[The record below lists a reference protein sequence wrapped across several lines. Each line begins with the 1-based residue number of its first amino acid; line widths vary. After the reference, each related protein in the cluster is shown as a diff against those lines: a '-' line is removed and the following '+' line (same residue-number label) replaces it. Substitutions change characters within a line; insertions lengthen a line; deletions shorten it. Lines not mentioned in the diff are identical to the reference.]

1 MIHCKT
7 ASGQCN
13 FETFKMS
20 IMEKSFGLLFYLKKR
35 YSSDDGEIPIYV
47 RVTANGISSEI
58 STKRKCESSKWN
70 VAAGRVE
77 GKTEYSKS
85 VNSYLEVLQRKIY
98 EIRKRLEENDQ
109 AVSSTNIKQ
118 LLLGNEIYEN
128 KHMLMEVFQNHN
140 DQMAALVGREYAPG
154 TLERYQTSYRHTR
167 SFLQW
172 KYNVSDIDI
181 AQLDFEFISE
191 YEFWLKSIRK
201 CDHNSAIKYLSNFKK
216 IVNRCL
222 RNGWLYRDPFIG
234 FKMTKREVE
243 RTALTDA
250 ELKAMFERQFPAER
264 LNIVKDIFLFSCY
277 TGLAYADVKK
287 LKRSEI
293 IIGIDGEKW
302 LVSKRQKTDI
312 AARIPLL
319 PPALMIID
327 KYSEH
332 RQCSDGIR
340 VLPVLSNQKMNSYL
354 KEIADL
360 CAINKNLTYHIA
372 RHTFATTITLSNG
385 VPIETVSKMLGH
397 RNLKT
402 TQHYAKILDKKI
414 SEDMRNLRDKFQ

>member
-1 MIHCKT
+1 
-7 ASGQCN
+7 
-13 FETFKMS
+13 
-20 IMEKSFGLLFYLKKR
+20 MEKSFGLLFYLKKR
-35 YSSDDGEIPIYV
+35 SSSDDVEIPIYL
-47 RVTANGISSEI
+47 RVTANGVSSEI
-58 STKRKCESSKWN
+58 STKRQCDPTKWN

-85 VNSYLEVLQRKIY
+85 INSYLDVLQRKIY

-109 AVSSTNIKQ
+109 AVTSTNIKQ
-118 LLLGNEIYEN
+118 LLLGNEIHEHKY
-128 KHMLMEVFQNHN
+128 MLMEIFKNHN
-140 DQMAALVGREYAPG
+140 DQMAALIGREYAPG
-154 TLERYQTSYRHTR
+154 TLERYQTSYRHTS
-167 SFLQW
+167 SFLEW
-172 KYNVSDIDI
+172 KYKVTDIDI
-181 AQLDFEFISE
+181 VQLDFEFISE
-191 YEFWLKSIRK
+191 YEFWLKSMRK

-222 RNGWLYRDPFIG
+222 RNGWLQRDPFMG

-243 RTALTDA
+243 RTALTEN
-250 ELKAMFERQFPAER
+250 ELKAMFEYQFSAQR
-264 LNIVKDIFLFSCY
+264 LNMVKDIFLFSCY

-302 LVSKRQKTDI
+302 MVSKRQKTDI

-319 PPALMIID
+319 PPALVIID
-327 KYSEH
+327 NYSNH
-332 RQCSDGIR
+332 PQCSEGNK
-340 VLPVLSNQKMNSYL
+340 VLPVLSNQKMNAYL
-354 KEIADL
+354 KEIADV
-360 CAINKNLTYHIA
+360 CGISKNLTYHIA

-414 SEDMRNLRDKFQ
+414 SEDMRNLRDKFGVISIGDI